1 MDQNNNTM
9 PEGHTPNDGHNHSVE
24 ATSSPLTQ
32 NNVQASGSDAIGEHK
47 LFAILGY
54 ILPILFFV
62 PMVQESSKNNVFARY
77 HANQQLNLLGVCIGV
92 YILGRVLLSISY
104 MLFTLVPLLNLVLLV
119 LVIMGIIH
127 AAQGQM
133 KELPVIGKYNFLD
146 KLFAR

>member
-1 MDQNNNTM
+1 MEPETNPQPQIQSEQNTTASQ
-9 PEGHTPNDGHNHSVE
+9 PVAPVTTTVSNDSV
-24 ATSSPLTQ
+24 A
-32 NNVQASGSDAIGEHK
+32 DHK

-54 ILPILFFV
+54 ILPILFFI
-62 PMVQESSKNNVFARY
+62 PLVQEASKNNAFARY

-119 LVIMGIIH
+119 LAIMGIIH